1 MLLRQHNDFD
11 KTFFIFSSPIFIISN
26 HLHIAVFAP
35 FLTTHFP
42 NQAAAN
48 DSWSPHARKICH
60 FHKFSQFLSSRSY
73 KICRLQRHVRPSQP
87 DPFEWF
93 GFGTGFGT
101 GREWGEIFS
110 TLFKNHPKMSHLN
123 FGILQQF
130 LSGNSVWPIA
140 SIFKTCQID
149 YFRHF

>member
-48 DSWSPHARKICH
+48 DSWSTLRARKICH
-60 FHKFSQFLSSRSY
+60 FHKFSQFYLPEATKSAVY
-73 KICRLQRHVRPSQP
+73 NAML
-87 DPFEWF
+87 D
-93 GFGTGFGT
+93 
-101 GREWGEIFS
+101 
-110 TLFKNHPKMSHLN
+110 HLN
-123 FGILQQF
+123 QILMNDLDFDLDLEEQENEVNFFPF
-130 LSGNSVWPIA
+130 LCGL
-140 SIFKTCQID
+140 IFKTC
-149 YFRHF
+149 YFSCSFGLFSLPVVSMVQNMTSWMMKMF

>member
-48 DSWSPHARKICH
+48 DSWSTLRALRAKHVT
-60 FHKFSQFLSSRSY
+60 STNSRNFYLPEATKSAVY
-73 KICRLQRHVRPSQP
+73 NAML
-87 DPFEWF
+87 D
-93 GFGTGFGT
+93 
-101 GREWGEIFS
+101 
-110 TLFKNHPKMSHLN
+110 HLN
-123 FGILQQF
+123 QILLNDLDLELDLEQEENEVKF
-130 LSGNSVWPIA
+130 FPHCLKITPKCLI
-140 SIFKTCQID
+140 
-149 YFRHF
+149 

>member
-60 FHKFSQFLSSRSY
+60 FHKFSQFLSFPEATKSAVY
-73 KICRLQRHVRPSQP
+73 NAMLDHLNQILLNDLDLELDLEQEENEVKFFPHCLKITPKCLIWILAFYNNFCLV
-87 DPFEWF
+87 
-93 GFGTGFGT
+93 
-101 GREWGEIFS
+101 
-110 TLFKNHPKMSHLN
+110 TLFDL
-123 FGILQQF
+123 
-130 LSGNSVWPIA
+130 
-140 SIFKTCQID
+140 
-149 YFRHF
+149 